1 MVVED
6 PDPFDYDSDGD
17 VDMGLGF
24 ARSRLGVGPSTHSRS
39 VVALP
44 EEDIVLFDV
53 EDAVVVPSAPVSTY
67 LPTQHVATAQ
77 LSMNA
82 VSATV
87 AAGVVEPPIAM
98 APPTEAAPTAAAPAF
113 NATSS
118 ATTPPAT
125 NSGLIVNVTSP
136 PLPAITPA
144 TIPSAVVARAI
155 PVLDFLA
162 PLLSSEEAGCSALED
177 DEDDP
182 SQWEVVVAPLPQ
194 VAPLVPASTEE
205 AAVRSEP
212 MNAMVSESSS
222 VLPSSSQMETETN
235 VAASGQAPM

>member
-6 PDPFDYDSDGD
+6 PDPYNYDSDGD
-17 VDMGLGF
+17 VDMGFGF
-24 ARSRLGVGPSTHSRS
+24 ARSRLEAGPSTHSRS

-44 EEDIVLFDV
+44 EEDIVL
-53 EDAVVVPSAPVSTY
+53 EDAVVVPSAPVSTC
-67 LPTQHVATAQ
+67 LPTEHVATAP
-77 LSMNA
+77 LSMFA

-87 AAGVVEPPIAM
+87 AAEVVEPPTAM
-98 APPTEAAPTAAAPAF
+98 AAPTEAAPTAAAPAW
-113 NATSS
+113 NAASS
-118 ATTPPAT
+118 VTTPPAT
-125 NSGLIVNVTSP
+125 NSGLIANVTSL

-144 TIPSAVVARAI
+144 TVPSAVVARAI

-194 VAPLVPASTEE
+194 VAPLAPASTEQ
-205 AAVRSEP
+205 AAVNP
-212 MNAMVSESSS
+212 GPIDTIVSEDLSA
-222 VLPSSSQMETETN
+222 LPSSSKMETETEIS
-235 VAASGQAPM
+235 ALKQSAM